1 MKKLI
6 VILFLSL
13 GLSGCVE
20 EKINSI
26 SESVSSV
33 TKVSKNE
40 KENNKK
46 EEVKIVKKELKK
58 IEPKVEVEKIAK
70 KEINKKKIQEVNNQG
85 KIKFLRW
92 NCEMIFSGKL
102 ILTIG
107 YFPDVPPS
115 DEFKAGKL
123 VLQNPKRTIPVIYGL
138 RGMKH
143 TFMWGGKDSMDY
155 MIDIDSSGI
164 GRYYNF
170 EGSKGNERRMSEEVY
185 SCKTPKTIFLNE
197 KEMKIFMKELEDKWK
212 YLKSL

>member
-1 MKKLI
+1 M
-6 VILFLSL
+6 
-13 GLSGCVE
+13 
-20 EKINSI
+20 
-26 SESVSSV
+26 
-33 TKVSKNE
+33 
-40 KENNKK
+40 
-46 EEVKIVKKELKK
+46 
-58 IEPKVEVEKIAK
+58 
-70 KEINKKKIQEVNNQG
+70 
-85 KIKFLRW
+85 
-92 NCEMIFSGKL
+92 MFSGKL

-107 YFPDVPPS
+107 YFPDFPKS
-115 DEFKAGKL
+115 DEFKPGKL

-197 KEMKIFMKELEDKWK
+197 KEMKKFMKEIENKFK
-212 YLKSL
+212 YLKNL